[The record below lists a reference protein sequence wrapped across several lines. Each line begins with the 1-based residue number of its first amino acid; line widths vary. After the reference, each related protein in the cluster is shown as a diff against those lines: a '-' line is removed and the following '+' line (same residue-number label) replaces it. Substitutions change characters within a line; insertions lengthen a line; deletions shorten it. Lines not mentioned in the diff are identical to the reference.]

1 MESLKVV
8 AGGPSDGARANARGR
23 LFESVCAHVL
33 RHHGYDIDKQQ
44 VSVTYAGMELDI
56 EGTARIAQVP
66 LYAECKCYATSVDCE
81 KLQTFYGK
89 YMTRWFKNN
98 KAQGLFMA
106 LPGINSPAMGFYREN
121 CDANHQITLK
131 LLQEPDVLRALVNAR
146 IVVSPESFQNRIA
159 LDSGTAGD
167 RVLVCSDK
175 GFFWLQYLVPPGA
188 GIAKAIQVFDALG
201 NAISDSESVGYLT
214 GLMPEMEQFEIRHAE
229 ESPSVPKSPQL
240 QPEDDIVEVR
250 GSTACFEYQFPASPE
265 YFVGR
270 EGSRRDIQEFF
281 QQVVHRETSSRGILL
296 EANSGWGK
304 SSLVLAT
311 VDALTLS
318 GHYAVAFDSRAA
330 SSPHFVLSTVEHVL
344 ERFGTFDGALTK
356 KPVLGGFDAATDSL
370 LRIGRALEPSGKL
383 LVLFFDQ
390 FENVF
395 HLIDVLS
402 RLAQL
407 SLKVRDAG
415 TNVVLGFSWKTD
427 LIGLTREFPYRWRD
441 TIIETCRLFR
451 LPPFSETDTNG
462 LLDRLA
468 SELHAKLRK
477 DLRFLLSEC
486 SQGYPW
492 LLKKLCAHVKSQRQA
507 GVVQSEMVRAFLNVE
522 QLFLE
527 DLEGLTPVQDEAL
540 RRTARLAPVAIGDVS
555 EEFGPEVIQSLVD
568 RRLIVRVGSKYDIYW
583 DIFRDYLNTGKLP
596 VEEVYLLRAQVG
608 SIMNAVAV
616 LRQEPEGIHVVNFK
630 SQAGLSDGAF
640 FNVTRDLRLLQLAQI
655 QDESLHLL
663 LPCQSNETAMVAGIR
678 DHLKER
684 LPRNRCVHHVLRVLS
699 EQGEVTLV
707 QLAEIL
713 RVEFPYISAVERTW
727 RTYARILASW
737 LDVSDL
743 AIFDGDTAKLLRHEA
758 GAQIRER
765 SLTFARRRAGIQ
777 VPAVHFSP
785 VVQVAARLISAVQRK
800 EPVDWSGI
808 SKSTVYKSL
817 SVLEDLELIR
827 RKAQVIYVQPDCH
840 TFALDSDRR
849 VELAR
854 TTIAKWPVFA
864 AFLRVLQANATRTLT
879 HKQLAERLE
888 EGYST
893 SWKPSTAE
901 TNVKIMLDWARHLR
915 LAVGAYAHSAR
926 GQFKRTSSRQDE
938 LSLFDYARNGQT
950 DLDGSANKSVDSD
963 KE

>member
-8 AGGPSDGARANARGR
+8 ADGPSDGARANARGK
-23 LFESVCAHVL
+23 LFENVCAHVL
-33 RHHGYDIDKQQ
+33 RHHGYDIDEQR

-56 EGTARIAQVP
+56 EGRARIAHVP
-66 LYAECKCYATSVDCE
+66 LYAECKCYTTNVVCE

-89 YMTRWFKNN
+89 YMTRWFKDN
-98 KAQGLFMA
+98 KAQGLFLA

-121 CDANHQITLK
+121 CEANHQITLK
-131 LLQEPDVLRALVNAR
+131 LLQEPEVLEALMRAH
-146 IVVSPESFQNRIA
+146 IVASPESFQNRIE
-159 LDSGTAGD
+159 LENGTSGD

-188 GIAKAIQVFDALG
+188 GIAKAIQIFDALG
-201 NAISDSESVGYLT
+201 NSVFDRECVSYLT
-214 GLMPEMEQFEIRHAE
+214 GLMPEMERFEIIYAK
-229 ESPSVPKSPQL
+229 ESPTVPNPSQR
-240 QPEDDIVEVR
+240 QTEDDIVEVR
-250 GSTACFEYQFPASPE
+250 GSSACFEYQFPASPE
-265 YFVGR
+265 FFVGR
-270 EGSRRDIQEFF
+270 ERSRREIQEYF
-281 QQVVHRETSSRGILL
+281 QQVVRRQTSSRGILF

-311 VDALTLS
+311 VDSLTQA
-318 GHYAVAFDSRAA
+318 GHYAVAFDSRSA
-330 SSPHFVLSTVEHVL
+330 SSPHFVLSAVEHIL
-344 ERFGTFDGALTK
+344 DRFGTFNGALTE

-370 LRIGRALEPSGKL
+370 LRIGRALEPNGKL

-427 LIGLTREFPYRWRD
+427 LVGLTRDFPYRWRD
-441 TIIETCRLFR
+441 TIIDTCRLFR

-468 SELHAKLRK
+468 SDLHTRLRK

-527 DLEGLTPVQDEAL
+527 DLEGLTPEQDEAL
-540 RRTARLAPVAIGDVS
+540 RRTARLAPVAIGDIS

-568 RRLIVRVGSKYDIYW
+568 RRLIVRVASKYDIYW

-596 VEEVYLLRAQVG
+596 IEEVYLLRAQVG
-608 SIMNAVAV
+608 SIMNVVAI
-616 LRQEPEGIHVVNFK
+616 LRQEPEGIRVTEFK
-630 SQAGLSDGAF
+630 SRAGLSDGAF

-655 QDESLHLL
+655 QDDTLRLSLL
-663 LPCQSNETAMVAGIR
+663 CESNEAAMVVRVR

-684 LPRNRCVHHVLRVLS
+684 LPRNRCVHHVLRVLR
-699 EQGEVTLV
+699 EQREVALA

-743 AIFDGDTAKLLRHEA
+743 AIFEADTSKLLRHEA

-765 SLTFARRRAGIQ
+765 SLTFARRRSGIQ

-785 VVQVAARLISAVQRK
+785 VVQVAARLVSAVQR
-800 EPVDWSGI
+800 EESVDWSGI

-817 SVLEDLELIR
+817 SVLEDLELIG
-827 RKAQVIYVQPDCH
+827 RKAQVIYVQPACH
-840 TFALDSDRR
+840 TFTLNPERR

-854 TTIAKWPVFA
+854 TTVAKWPVFA
-864 AFLRVLQANATRTLT
+864 AFLQVLEANASRTLT
-879 HKQLAERLE
+879 HKQLAERLAE
-888 EGYST
+888 RHST
-893 SWKPSTAE
+893 TWKASTAE
-901 TNVKIMLDWARHLR
+901 TNVKIMLDWARHLG
-915 LAVGAYAHSAR
+915 LAVGPYAHSAR
-926 GQFKRTSSRQDE
+926 GRFKRASSREDE
-938 LSLFDYARNGQT
+938 HPLFDFARNSKA
-950 DLDGSANKSVDSD
+950 DLDKSANKAMDND
-963 KE
+963 EE